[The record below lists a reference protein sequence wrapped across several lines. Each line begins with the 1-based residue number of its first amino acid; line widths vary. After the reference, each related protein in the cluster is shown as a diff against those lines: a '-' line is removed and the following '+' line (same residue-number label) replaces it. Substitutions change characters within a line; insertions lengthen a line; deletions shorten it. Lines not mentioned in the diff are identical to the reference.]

1 MFIKRTFLCGNN
13 LIVKKTMDGIVNDDY
28 RFTLSI
34 NRDLIRKME
43 IFTYK
48 LLPSL
53 FYPFFF

>member
-1 MFIKRTFLCGNN
+1 
-13 LIVKKTMDGIVNDDY
+13 MDGIVNDDY